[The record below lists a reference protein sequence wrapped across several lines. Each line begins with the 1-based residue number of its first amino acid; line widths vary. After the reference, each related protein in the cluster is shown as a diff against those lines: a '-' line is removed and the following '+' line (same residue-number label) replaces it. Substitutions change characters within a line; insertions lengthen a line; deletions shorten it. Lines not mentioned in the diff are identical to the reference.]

1 MGVVAVI
8 TYTALQVA
16 NVELVEGLAGL
27 VTVADI
33 LKGLGGVLATN
44 VEDDLLTTTIV
55 GAWSAMALPNRK
67 TRGAEGG
74 NRSQGETLW
83 GIEEWEC
90 TYGCSSINLVQS

>member
-67 TRGAEGG
+67 TRGVEGG
-74 NRSQGETLW
+74 GSQSG
-83 GIEEWEC
+83 GNIV
-90 TYGCSSINLVQS
+90 GD